1 MSTSES
7 LVCIGVPVYNGEK
20 FLKNALDSLL
30 SQTFTNFNLIISD
43 NSSTDSTQS
52 ICQEYA
58 QKDKR
63 IQYYRQTKNM
73 GIVSNHKFILN
84 KAKSK
89 YFVWAAADDL
99 WNNTFLEK
107 NVKILENNK
116 NFIGSISEIKQGYDL
131 KQDWKT
137 IVKNTKPKNFTKGE
151 SVQLICGSYSNRIKT
166 LLKLRQESG
175 LYAVYRTEILKKS
188 VDVDELYVWP
198 FQILFKIAKFGETN
212 LIDEVLMY
220 KYLFGETGVSTNLS
234 FMLKQHLPLTYIIF
248 PHLHFTT
255 WCFRKLGIKTVFK
268 NFFLITRYFLQGES
282 QLLIELL
289 KK

>member
-188 VDVDELYVWP
+188 VDVDELY
-198 FQILFKIAKFGETN
+198 L
-212 LIDEVLMY
+212 
-220 KYLFGETGVSTNLS
+220 
-234 FMLKQHLPLTYIIF
+234 
-248 PHLHFTT
+248 
-255 WCFRKLGIKTVFK
+255 
-268 NFFLITRYFLQGES
+268 
-282 QLLIELL
+282 
-289 KK
+289 

>member
-1 MSTSES
+1 MNKSEP

-30 SQTFTNFNLIISD
+30 SQTFANFNLIISD
-43 NSSTDSTQS
+43 NASTDSTQL

-73 GIVSNHKFILN
+73 GIILNHKFVLT
-84 KAKSK
+84 KSTSK

-116 NFIGSISEIKQGYDL
+116 NFIGSISEIKKGYNLQD
-131 KQDWKT
+131 DWKK
-137 IVKNTKPKNFTKGE
+137 IVTNTKPKNFTKGE
-151 SVQLICGSYSNRIKT
+151 TVRLICGSYSNRIKI
-166 LLKLRQESG
+166 LLQLRQESG

-188 VDVDELYVWP
+188 VDVDELNLWP
-198 FQILFKIAKFGETN
+198 LQILFKIAKFGETN

-220 KYLFGETGVSTNLS
+220 KYLFGESGVGTNLS
-234 FMLKQHLPLTYIIF
+234 YTLNQKLPLKYVIF
-248 PHLHFTT
+248 PHLNFTF
-255 WCFRKLGIKTVFK
+255 WCLKKLGIRTVLK
-268 NFFLITRYFLQGES
+268 NF
-282 QLLIELL
+282 LLIERYFFTRSTSAIT
-289 KK
+289 